1 MAEIGNTKLDSGWLA
16 ARSTEVELTGVQLTT
31 THPPSSAPNS
41 PWMEAVVPGSVLA
54 TLVKNKVVSDPF
66 YGLENESIID
76 IADSGREYYTFW
88 FFTTF
93 NLINATTIAFI
104 LKRRSLDALSDFRP
118 TSLCN
123 FSCKSRNQHVD
134 LNFRAI
140 NYSAEVYLN
149 GHKKVLPKGM
159 FRRHSLDVTDI
170 LHPDGE
176 NLLAVLV
183 HPPDHPGRIP
193 PEGGQGGDHEIGKD
207 VAAQYVEGW
216 DWIIPIRDRNT
227 GIWDEVSISVTGPVK
242 IVDPHLV
249 SSFFDDYKRV
259 YLHTTTGLV
268 NRSAWVA
275 DCSLNIQV
283 TTELEGSIFLVEHLQ
298 TEHVSI
304 PPGASVEYTIPQL
317 FFYKPN
323 LWWPNGMGKQS
334 LYNVGISI
342 DVKGFGVSDLW
353 SHHFGFRKIESHID
367 SATGGRLFKVN
378 GQPVFIRG
386 GNWILSDGL
395 LRLSKKRYKTDIKF
409 HADMNF
415 NMIRCWGGGL
425 AERPE
430 FYHYCDIYGLLVNA
444 EATIKRQT
452 YTPVVLK
459 SPRGGDSTHQPRGS
473 GANALGCPKGRTSEI
488 LERCTSFPY
497 HPRGSGA
504 KALGCPKGNWC
515 DEESHTSP
523 ETRTKSFLI
532 QAKEANQ
539 FAITT
544 LVVAS
549 TGAMKNVNS
558 QEPKEHSLARQGSN
572 KEHPLARQNKE
583 HSLARQVSKRQRRR
597 RNKVWQ
603 EFWITGDC
611 DGRGVPISNPD
622 GPLDHDLFLLC
633 AKDTVKLLRNHPSLA
648 LWVGGNEQV
657 PPEDINTALK
667 NELKLHPLFENSTEN
682 SNSKEDRSEVLKD
695 PSQYLDGTRIYIQGS
710 MWDGFANGKGDFT
723 DGPYEIQYPESFFK
737 DDFYEYGFNP
747 EVGSVG
753 MPVAA
758 TIRATMPP
766 EGWQIP
772 LFNKL
777 PDGYVQ
783 EVPNPIWEYHKY
795 IPYSKPS
802 VVHDQILLYGT
813 PKDLDDFCLKAQLV
827 NYVQYRALLEGWT
840 SRMWSK
846 YTGVLI
852 WKNQNPWTGLRG
864 QFYDHLH
871 DQTAGFYGCRSAA
884 EPIHVQLN
892 LATYF
897 VEVVNT
903 TSEELSDVAIE
914 VSVWDLEGTCP
925 YYKVSEKLSV
935 PSKRTVP
942 IFEMKY
948 PKSKNPKPVYF
959 LLLKLYNISDYG
971 ILSRN
976 FYWLYPPGGDY
987 KLLEPYK
994 TKKLPLKIESH
1005 AFIGGSTYE
1014 IQMHVQNTSKKPDS
1028 KNLLYKNSFIERN
1041 DDSDF
1046 DMSSLEPMHSRIEEK
1061 QEGGLIGRI
1070 FNHFSSETNGLR
1082 VTEINGSE
1090 VGVAFFLHF
1099 SVHASK
1105 TDHKEGE
1112 DTRILPVH
1120 YSHNYFSL
1128 VPGEEMSVNLSFEVP
1143 PGVTPRVTLHGWNY
1157 HAGHTV
1163 Y

>member
-1 MAEIGNTKLDSGWLA
+1 MGEMGKRKLDTGWLA
-16 ARSTEVELTGVQLTT
+16 ARSTEVKLTGVELTT
-31 THPPSSAPNS
+31 THAPSGPDQ
-41 PWMEAVVPGSVLA
+41 PWMEAVVPGTVLA
-54 TLVKNKVVSDPF
+54 TLVKNNLVPDPF

-93 NLINATTIAFI
+93 HC
-104 LKRRSLDALSDFRP
+104 KLSG
-118 TSLCN
+118 
-123 FSCKSRNQHVD
+123 NQHVD

-149 GHKKVLPKGM
+149 GHKEVLPKGM

-170 LHPDGE
+170 VHPDGE

-183 HPPDHPGRIP
+183 YPPDHPGRIP
-193 PEGGQGGDHEIGKD
+193 PEGGQGGDHE
-207 VAAQYVEGW
+207 
-216 DWIIPIRDRNT
+216 
-227 GIWDEVSISVTGPVK
+227 PVK

-249 SSFFDDYKRV
+249 SSFFDSYKRV
-259 YLHTTTGLV
+259 YLHVTTGLV
-268 NRSAWVA
+268 NKSARVA
-275 DCSLNIQV
+275 ECSLNVLV
-283 TTELEGSIFLVEHLQ
+283 TTEVKGGFCLVEHLR
-298 TEHVSI
+298 TEHVSV
-304 PPGASVEYTIPQL
+304 PPGASVQYTFPKVSVWHALQKLIDNSHHLISYLYELKQIFL
-317 FFYKPN
+317 EFLLVALSFYKPH

-334 LYNVGISI
+334 LYNVEIGVE
-342 DVKGFGVSDLW
+342 VKGFGESDMW
-353 SHHFGFRKIESHID
+353 NHHFGFRKIESNID
-367 SATGGRLFKVN
+367 SVTGGRLFKVN

-395 LRLSKKRYKTDIKF
+395 LRLSKKRYQTDIKF
-409 HADMNF
+409 HSDMNF

-430 FYHYCDIYGLLVNA
+430 FYHYCDIYGLLV
-444 EATIKRQT
+444 
-452 YTPVVLK
+452 
-459 SPRGGDSTHQPRGS
+459 
-473 GANALGCPKGRTSEI
+473 
-488 LERCTSFPY
+488 
-497 HPRGSGA
+497 
-504 KALGCPKGNWC
+504 
-515 DEESHTSP
+515 
-523 ETRTKSFLI
+523 
-532 QAKEANQ
+532 
-539 FAITT
+539 
-544 LVVAS
+544 
-549 TGAMKNVNS
+549 
-558 QEPKEHSLARQGSN
+558 
-572 KEHPLARQNKE
+572 
-583 HSLARQVSKRQRRR
+583 
-597 RNKVWQ
+597 WQ

-622 GPLDHDLFLLC
+622 GPLDHELFLLC
-633 AKDTVKLLRNHPSLA
+633 ARDTVKLLRNHPSLA

-667 NELKLHPLFENSTEN
+667 DELKLHPYFQISTQSGNSQ
-682 SNSKEDRSEVLKD
+682 EDIFPLLDD

-710 MWDGFANGKGDFT
+710 MWDGFADGKGDFS

-737 DDFYEYGFNP
+737 DDFYKYGFNP

-772 LFNKL
+772 LFKKL
-777 PDGYVQ
+777 SNDYVE
-783 EVPNPIWEYHKY
+783 EVPNPMWEYHKY
-795 IPYSKPS
+795 IAYSKPGL
-802 VVHDQILLYGT
+802 VHDQILLYGAPT
-813 PKDLDDFCLKAQLV
+813 DLDDFCLKAQLV

-903 TSEELSDVAIE
+903 TSDELSNVAIE
-914 VSVWDLEGTCP
+914 VSEWDLEGNCL
-925 YYKVSEKLSV
+925 YYKVFENLTI

-942 IFEMKY
+942 IFEMDY
-948 PKSKNPKPVYF
+948 PKSNNQTPVYF
-959 LLLKLYNISDYG
+959 LLLKLYNIPDYG

-976 FYWLYPPGGDY
+976 FYWLYLPGGDY

-994 TKKLPLKIESH
+994 KKKVPLKITSEV
-1005 AFIGGSTYE
+1005 FIDGSAHE
-1014 IQMHVQNTSKKPDS
+1014 IRMHVRNTSKKPDS
-1028 KNLLYKNSFIERN
+1028 NNLLYKNRFIER
-1041 DDSDF
+1041 DSDGDF
-1046 DMSSLEPMHSRIEEK
+1046 DVASLEAVNSRIEEK
-1061 QEGGLIGRI
+1061 KEGGEA
-1070 FNHFSSETNGLR
+1070 NALR
-1082 VTEINGSE
+1082 VTEVNGTE

-1099 SVHASK
+1099 SVHAWK
-1105 TDHKEGE
+1105 PDHKEGE

-1120 YSHNYFSL
+1120 YSDNYFSL
-1128 VPGEEMSVNLSFEVP
+1128 APGEEMLVNLSFEVP
-1143 PGVTPRVTLHGWNY
+1143 PGVTPRVTVRGWNI
-1157 HAGHTV
+1157 HTGHTIL
-1163 Y
+1163 